1 MDQIVKTVIANR
13 VPPGDRW
20 NLVGDNSDDVKDTS
34 NGCIRSHYYIKTG
47 YTGDF
52 YFSPREG
59 KIFKVGFEEAPAPP
73 PKRYSI
79 YENDF

>member
-20 NLVGDNSDDVKDTS
+20 NLVGDSSDNIQATLMDALEA
-34 NGCIRSHYYIKTG
+34 YYLKTN

-79 YENDF
+79 YEND

>member
-1 MDQIVKTVIANR
+1 MDALEAYYLKTN
-13 VPPGDRW
+13 
-20 NLVGDNSDDVKDTS
+20 
-34 NGCIRSHYYIKTG
+34 

>member
-1 MDQIVKTVIANR
+1 MEQIVKTVIANR

-20 NLVGDNSDDVKDTS
+20 NLVGDNSNNIQDTLMDALEA
-34 NGCIRSHYYIKTG
+34 YYLKTN

>member
-20 NLVGDNSDDVKDTS
+20 NLVGDNSDNIQDTLMDALEAF
-34 NGCIRSHYYIKTG
+34 YIKTG

-79 YENDF
+79 YENDY

>member
-20 NLVGDNSDDVKDTS
+20 NLVGDSSDDVKDTLMDALEA
-34 NGCIRSHYYIKTG
+34 YYVNTG

-79 YENDF
+79 YENDY

>member
-1 MDQIVKTVIANR
+1 MEQIVKTVIANR

-20 NLVGDNSDDVKDTS
+20 NLVGDSSDNIQDTLMDALEA
-34 NGCIRSHYYIKTG
+34 YYLKTN

-59 KIFKVGFEEAPAPP
+59 KIFKVGFEEAPSPP

>member
-1 MDQIVKTVIANR
+1 MEQIVKTVIANR

-20 NLVGDNSDDVKDTS
+20 NIVGDSSDDIKDTLMDALES
-34 NGCIRSHYYIKTG
+34 YYVKTG

>member
-1 MDQIVKTVIANR
+1 MEQIVKTVIANR

-20 NLVGDNSDDVKDTS
+20 NLVGDTSDNVQATLMDALEA
-34 NGCIRSHYYIKTG
+34 YYLKTN

-79 YENDF
+79 YENDY

>member
-1 MDQIVKTVIANR
+1 MEQIVKTVIANR

-20 NLVGDNSDDVKDTS
+20 NLVGDTSDNVQATLMDALEA
-34 NGCIRSHYYIKTG
+34 YYLKTN